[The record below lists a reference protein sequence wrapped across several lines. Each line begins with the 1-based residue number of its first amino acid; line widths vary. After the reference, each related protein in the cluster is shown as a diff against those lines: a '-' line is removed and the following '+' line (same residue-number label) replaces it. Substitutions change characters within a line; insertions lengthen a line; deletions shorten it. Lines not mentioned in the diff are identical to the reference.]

1 MSQPV
6 QTQYRPKSI
15 VLKQSKTGLTQS
27 LKATNKIV
35 CMCIKNEKV
44 LNIKLFSANPLLS
57 PHTLVKDQK
66 GYAVNKYNR
75 EKKKEIHEITFISV
89 FS

>member
-15 VLKQSKTGLTQS
+15 VFKESKTGLTHS
-27 LKATNKIV
+27 LKATNKIIY
-35 CMCIKNEKV
+35 MCIKNEKV
-44 LNIKLFSANPLLS
+44 LNIKLFSTNPLLS

-66 GYAVNKYNR
+66 GYAINKYIR
-75 EKKKEIHEITFISV
+75 EKKKEIHEVTFILV